1 MVWSWGRA
9 GKGDKELWD
18 VLEEQINKKY
28 INLLKPRQL
37 AFMYY
42 SLCSSQYTSPETIT
56 ALQNKFIEMVN
67 TNPNINEH
75 YLLKFLLGMQKRKD
89 YSQKSFAK
97 VSQMIADRMSKL
109 SIK

>member
-1 MVWSWGRA
+1 
-9 GKGDKELWD
+9 
-18 VLEEQINKKY
+18 
-28 INLLKPRQL
+28 
-37 AFMYY
+37 
-42 SLCSSQYTSPETIT
+42 
-56 ALQNKFIEMVN
+56 MVN